1 MMEPEDTLLI
11 PSILAS
17 SQRLEDE
24 HSDWPGYHAD
34 DDIMS
39 YRFDA
44 DDIMSYRFD
53 AGQSCAAVQEQ
64 LRRRGMAT
72 TEMQQEISSRSVSFP
87 SPCIADNTLIR
98 MKWTDEREK
107 RMPLITQIR
116 QNNLMLD
123 LNTFGGSDAES
134 NLRLF
139 LNYHKSLKEHTE
151 HTEAHRREPCDE
163 IYEVDEP
170 GCFQRHHL
178 EIASTSRFL
187 AVDLLRR
194 GCITLY

>member
-1 MMEPEDTLLI
+1 MEPEDTLLI

-17 SQRLEDE
+17 SQRPGDE
-24 HSDWPGYHAD
+24 HSDWPGYH
-34 DDIMS
+34 
-39 YRFDA
+39 A

-72 TEMQQEISSRSVSFP
+72 TEMQQEISTRSVSFP

-123 LNTFGGSDAES
+123 LNTFGGGDVQS
-134 NLRLF
+134 NLLLF
-139 LNYHKSLKEHTE
+139 LNYQKSLNENREHTE
-151 HTEAHRREPCDE
+151 RAEAHRSEPHDE
-163 IYEVDEP
+163 IYEVDEA
-170 GCFQRHHL
+170 GYFQRHHL

-194 GCITLY
+194 GYITLY